1 MPIED
6 HGNVPIEEVLVMAL
20 PVGTRYDGASPRDDS
35 FVPPLL
41 AGLVIYQVT
50 LDPAMASDVRAATL
64 DSISALGVTAIELMP
79 ASDVPET
86 REQYVPAHVAVERA
100 FGGAAALR
108 DLVAEAHHRGLA
120 VIVNIAYQRPDP
132 AGDLVLDISQDSVRS
147 VIVRE
152 ALRWLRDT
160 HVDGIRHD
168 MAAYTDMVD
177 ASSVART
184 AGWQLIR
191 EMNAS
196 IREEYSNVVLIA
208 LDRGGHAQVTS
219 MDESGALFHT
229 QWDVQFVH
237 QINAALDGHGPM
249 SDVRDAIGSSF
260 GDTFSRVVYAHCHE
274 LIGRE
279 PSPQEEP
286 LDWESAKRVTLG
298 VSMVLTS
305 PGIPLL
311 FQGQEAAHGGQV
323 GDPDGPNQAQ
333 TGFSELV
340 RDLVRLRRNWYDTT
354 RGLSGHG
361 LEVFHC
367 DEESRVTA
375 WHRWTDIGPGDDV
388 IVVANLSPNAYPAYR
403 LGFPDD
409 GLWRL
414 RFSSDSAAYCS
425 LFGGH
430 PSTDVVAEF
439 RPVDAQPA
447 SAEVSIG
454 PYSLLVFSQ
463 DRWPV

>member
-1 MPIED
+1 MVLTVSARRED
-6 HGNVPIEEVLVMAL
+6 EAL
-20 PVGTRYDGASPRDDS
+20 RDDE
-35 FVPPLL
+35 FVAPPLS
-41 AGLVIYQVT
+41 GLVTYQWT
-50 LDPAMASDVRAATL
+50 LDPDMDPEHRAETL
-64 DSISALGVTAIELMP
+64 DDIASLGVTAIELLSSSEP
-79 ASDVPET
+79 AEISNH
-86 REQYVPAHVAVERA
+86 YIPAHIAVERA
-100 FGGAAALR
+100 FGGGAALR
-108 DLVAEAHHRGLA
+108 RLIADAHHRGLA
-120 VIVNIAYQRPDP
+120 VIVNVAYHQPHPVTDV
-132 AGDLVLDISQDSVRS
+132 VLDITQETVRQ

-152 ALRWLRDT
+152 VLRWLRDT
-160 HVDGIRHD
+160 HVDGMRHD
-168 MAAYTDMVD
+168 MSAYTDLVA
-177 ASSVART
+177 ASGVPRSV
-184 AGWQLIR
+184 GWQLIR
-191 EMNAS
+191 EINQS

-237 QINAALDGHGPM
+237 QIRGALDGRGSM

-260 GDTFSRVVYAHCHE
+260 GDTFSRVIYAHCE
-274 LIGRE
+274 DLIGRE
-279 PSPQEEP
+279 PAPAEEP

-298 VSMVLTS
+298 VSMVLTC

-311 FQGQEAAHGGQV
+311 FQGQEVLHGGKV
-323 GDPDGPNQAQ
+323 GDD
-333 TGFSELV
+333 SEKPGRPGISDLV

-361 LEVFHC
+361 LDVFHC
-367 DEESRVTA
+367 NEESRVVA
-375 WHRWTDIGPGDDV
+375 WHRWAEIGPGDDV
-388 IVVANLSPNAYPAYR
+388 IVVANLSPNAYTAYR

-409 GLWRL
+409 GTWRL
-414 RFSSDSAAYCS
+414 RFSSDHASYCS

-430 PSTDVVAEF
+430 PSEDIVAQF